1 MKYGM
6 SIQADECENLHHKW
20 NEWCVKIKTNS
31 KSQVKISIKCFTAF
45 PIALLPTALYL
56 EVNRLW
62 MIFEYIKIRKQHII
76 SQS

>member
-6 SIQADECENLHHKW
+6 SIQADECENLHTANELHHKW

-56 EVNRLW
+56 E
-62 MIFEYIKIRKQHII
+62 YI
-76 SQS
+76 

>member
-1 MKYGM
+1 
-6 SIQADECENLHHKW
+6 
-20 NEWCVKIKTNS
+20 
-31 KSQVKISIKCFTAF
+31 
-45 PIALLPTALYL
+45 LPTALYL